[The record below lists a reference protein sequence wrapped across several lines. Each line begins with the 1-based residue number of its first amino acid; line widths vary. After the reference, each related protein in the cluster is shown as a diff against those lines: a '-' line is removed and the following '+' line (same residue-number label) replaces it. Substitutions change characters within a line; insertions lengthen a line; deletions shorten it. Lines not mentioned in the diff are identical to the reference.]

1 MNLSPSNVSH
11 LLYNKLRYAIRAD
24 RIRVLF
30 VDNGKCNVPCDD
42 IGPTSILPCILWLI
56 VSMEFKET
64 IPPILSVNSA
74 LVGDVAT
81 VRDWK

>member
-1 MNLSPSNVSH
+1 MRLPW
-11 LLYNKLRYAIRAD
+11 
-24 RIRVLF
+24 IRVLF
-30 VDNGKCNVPCDD
+30 GDNGKCNVPCDD
-42 IGPTSILPCILWLI
+42 IGPTAILPCILWLI

-64 IPPILSVNSA
+64 IPPILSVKSA